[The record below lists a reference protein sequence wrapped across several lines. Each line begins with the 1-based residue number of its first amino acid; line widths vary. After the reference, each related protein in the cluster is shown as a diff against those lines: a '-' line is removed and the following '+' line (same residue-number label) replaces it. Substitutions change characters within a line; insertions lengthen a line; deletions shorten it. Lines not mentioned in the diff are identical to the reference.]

1 MSTIQQPSRARAELI
16 PGHLHSHPMP
26 PSPVSVSAQ
35 ALDALLRSAPNAT
48 REPMRADG
56 AAPAPADQAALE
68 KQLKQLCDQLDR
80 KTVERLMRDP
90 ESSESKD
97 TFNTIDRLLTQDNL
111 KCLLNGPNATSC
123 IKILARIETQLNKGS
138 LDTVLSP
145 IETEQVGAYRSYV
158 EAALFALKASL
169 MKASPSSRFD
179 MVRAFSRQEHAPLTS
194 IQDYMHSLQVKSKHL
209 CDIATQVRKVT
220 EPLQYA
226 HLEDWQR
233 RDHYE
238 SDCKNHPKTYSFT
251 NTLESTLEH
260 PCEIRHFVTDRDK
273 LDVTGIRR
281 QLNKPLHWVNQLSG
295 ASGEMQLKY
304 SRAHN
309 ASVLVI
315 AGNQGEPALVAKIFG
330 QVKENDLLT

>member
-1 MSTIQQPSRARAELI
+1 MSTIHQPSRARAEVT
-16 PGHLHSHPMP
+16 PGHLHARPIS
-26 PSPVSVSAQ
+26 PSPASVSAQ
-35 ALDALLRSAPNAT
+35 ALDALLRSAPSTT

-56 AAPAPADQAALE
+56 APPTAADQAALE

-80 KTVERLMRDP
+80 KSVERLMRDP
-90 ESSESKD
+90 ESRESIAN
-97 TFNTIDRLLTQDNL
+97 FNTIDKLLTPDNL
-111 KCLLNGPNATSC
+111 KCLLSGPNATSC
-123 IKILARIETQLNKGS
+123 FKILARIETQLNKDS
-138 LDTVLSP
+138 IDAVLSP
-145 IETEQVGAYRSYV
+145 IETEQVGAYRNYV

-169 MKASPSSRFD
+169 MKASPGSRFD
-179 MVRAFSRQEHAPLTS
+179 MVRAFARQEHAPLTS
-194 IQDYMHSLQVKSKHL
+194 IQDSMRSLEAKGNHL

-251 NTLESTLEH
+251 HTLESTLDH
-260 PCEIRHFVTDRDK
+260 PCEIRNFVTDRDK

-315 AGNQGEPALVAKIFG
+315 SGNQGEPALVAKIFG